1 MTAKRHRGFAQ
12 KSEESIGYSDWNE
25 ESILQ
30 LYSPQMKFRLLIL
43 PLLLALTLATP
54 AAAQTS
60 APPYSLTLTEDGATR
75 TLQSSAPTLLAALW
89 EAGIEVRL
97 ADELSPPADTPLTAD
112 LAITLTRAAPL
123 TVTAD
128 GQALTI
134 LSAKPTVGE
143 ALAQAAIPLQA
154 QDYTVPAAD
163 QPIPADRN
171 IRIVRV
177 QQSFELTQ
185 NPLPFESTYQ
195 EDPNGELDTRT
206 VITPGLV
213 GIEVTRT
220 DLRLEDGQ
228 EVSRTQSGTWIAREP
243 QGQILGYGI
252 KPVTKTID
260 TPAGPMEYWRAVNV
274 YATAYSPCRIG
285 IPGKCS
291 YGTSSGLPVQQGT
304 IAVTRAWYSWMKGQ
318 RVYIPGYGIATIG
331 DVGGGIPGRYWIDLA
346 YTDDTYQSWA
356 SNVTMYFLA
365 PIPPS
370 IPYILP

>member
-1 MTAKRHRGFAQ
+1 
-12 KSEESIGYSDWNE
+12 
-25 ESILQ
+25 
-30 LYSPQMKFRLLIL
+30 MKFRLLIL

-243 QGQILGYGI
+243 QVQILGYGI